1 MQTARKI
8 SSNEQVEAIKKDKP
22 YSVIHVEKIET
33 PDGMEGDNWYRYI
46 IDYGKSKI
54 EGKKPG
60 TLKLVK
66 QHAEAVVEDLNSRSF
81 TLGNTG
87 AYAQRN
93 RKQVAI
99 KK

>member
-1 MQTARKI
+1 MQTARNV
-8 SSNEQVEAIKKDKP
+8 SSNDHVNNLKKKKP
-22 YSVIHVEKIET
+22 YKVIQVEKIET
-33 PDGMEGDNWYRYI
+33 PEGMNGDNWYRYV
-46 IDYGKSKI
+46 IDYGKSQI

-60 TLKLVK
+60 SLKLVK
-66 QHAEAVVEDLNSRSF
+66 QHAESVADDLNSRNT

-93 RKQVAI
+93 N

>member
-1 MQTARKI
+1 MQTARKV
-8 SSNEQVEAIKKDKP
+8 SDNEQVNVLKQKKP
-22 YSVIHVEKIET
+22 YKVIEIEKIEA
-33 PDGMEGDNWYRYI
+33 PEGMVGDNWYRYV
-46 IDYGKSKI
+46 IDYGQSQI

-66 QHAEAVVEDLNSRSF
+66 QHAESVADDLNTRNF

-93 RKQVAI
+93 NKKAI
-99 KK
+99 NN